1 MEIMYCVVITASRLC
16 YVYKVKEWA
25 HCALQQSSKQFLNA
39 EPSTT
44 SRFKW
49 LGIQS
54 LSSKILIVNKVALF
68 IHLGV
73 RMKSPNKRYVKSIK
87 TRQVSRERLTKQ
99 HGESDLRT
107 QRAGVASL
115 QRWNYLPRE
124 RKKTHGK
131 KLSLLFKSKKLS
143 ILMTIAGL
151 GYCPQE
157 NHPSVRERGLTNM
170 LETFGRQ
177 HLRKFSFNA
186 KLPFNLLYKNKRPL
200 SDGWRTFQYSQ
211 NRCHRNKMTL

>member
-16 YVYKVKEWA
+16 YVHKVKEWA
-25 HCALQQSSKQFLNA
+25 HCALLQSSKQFLNA

-73 RMKSPNKRYVKSIK
+73 RMKSPNKKVRKEYKNTSSKPWTTNK
-87 TRQVSRERLTKQ
+87 TTWRKRPKNSTGTSCFASTLKLFTP
-99 HGESDLRT
+99 
-107 QRAGVASL
+107 RAK
-115 QRWNYLPRE
+115 
-124 RKKTHGK
+124 KKTHGK

-177 HLRKFSFNA
+177 HLRKFSFKCEA
-186 KLPFNLLYKNKRPL
+186 SL
-200 SDGWRTFQYSQ
+200 
-211 NRCHRNKMTL
+211 